1 MPILVLCL
9 LLAILASAAMQT
21 LATPDGAGY
30 AIVLNNNPLVL
41 DNFQNFP
48 TEALTFEAWISTYYT
63 CHSGTLMSYALDT
76 ETAVERRENLNH
88 FVISH
93 ESRVIGCHDYERTFP
108 AGISGAV
115 LAAAGVEN
123 CLQDFTDQQEE
134 LETDPMFPR
143 DGSWMHVAVTWS
155 AENDGETIV
164 YKNGE
169 IVGRVISNK
178 TRLIQ
183 PNGIF
188 MLGGKQNCFGGC
200 SIPREAYFGLMDE
213 VRVWNVSRT
222 QTQIQDFMTQTGQI
236 LGNEQGLVAYWTFDD
251 PDDANFDNS
260 RLARDM
266 SGNGNHLELFTPPI
280 FQSARIVKNDN
291 ILETGAFVFERNYAL
306 NKEFDSMPEQNVTVE
321 FWARILVRPSDP
333 EHNHDLNYV
342 KHRFYLMSYVTRPS
356 KDSSST
362 QGVNREALSIYVDLT
377 EWNATKFLRLTNF
390 SSRGSVWVGFNKDSL
405 RPWMEF
411 DTKWVDNDWHHLA
424 LTHDYSKNNVRLFF
438 DGNEA
443 IPFWKSDGITSTHA
457 HPNEGGVGNE
467 LLVQERSSLGSLA
480 LGIYQDCF
488 GGCFF
493 ASSSLLGAIANFRI
507 WDRVLSRDDIR
518 DNTMRSIGSSNLN
531 GLVLEY
537 EFSNDSIVDTGRTT
551 RHVIDRNGVAS
562 LFLGSLMPHIMFS
575 AAPLSSDT
583 GTPLDHPTGGDAGYA
598 LQLNGQHIILKQFL
612 DFPIESITIE
622 FSMWS
627 IDKCNLGVPFSY
639 SAEVEGQHV
648 DMFTLANYNRWNLIV
663 NGDSRGDSDISP
675 GFASTDGVWHHI
687 AATWDMKSGEAA
699 LYDNGRLH
707 WKGIRNQGVSLI
719 PNGTLVLGR
728 EQDCLGGCFGTTQG
742 TVESSKVD
750 LVDNVQDFIGLMD
763 NARIWNV
770 VRTSSEI
777 KQSLK
782 FDLDIEQGRSNTFIM
797 NSSEGLVAWW
807 RFNEGSG
814 RRIRDSTENGHTLR
828 IRGRPLWTVP
838 NRVESCGDGILNDI
852 EECDDGNR
860 ENKDGCDINCHLERT
875 EKQTQ
880 PDLAENQV
888 GLKMEDDKRL

>member
-1 MPILVLCL
+1 
-9 LLAILASAAMQT
+9 
-21 LATPDGAGY
+21 
-30 AIVLNNNPLVL
+30 
-41 DNFQNFP
+41 
-48 TEALTFEAWISTYYT
+48 
-63 CHSGTLMSYALDT
+63 MSYALDT
-76 ETAVERRENLNH
+76 ETADERSENLNH

-93 ESRVIGCHDYERTFP
+93 LSRVIGCHDYERTFLT
-108 AGISGAV
+108 GVGGAI
-115 LAAAGVEN
+115 LAAVGVEN

-134 LETDPMFPR
+134 LETDPVFAR

-155 AENDGETIV
+155 AENNGETIV

-200 SIPREAYFGLMDE
+200 SIPREAYFGLIDE

-280 FQSARIVKNDN
+280 FQPARIVKNDN

-306 NKEFDSMPEQNVTVE
+306 NKEFDSMPEQNVTIE
-321 FWARILVRPSDP
+321 FWARLLVRPSDP
-333 EHNHDLNYV
+333 EHDQDLNYV
-342 KHRFYLMSYVTRPS
+342 DHRFYLMSYVTRPS
-356 KDSSST
+356 EDSSAIR
-362 QGVNREALSIYVDLT
+362 GVNQGALSMYVDMT
-377 EWNATKFLRLTNF
+377 EWNDTGFLRLTNF
-390 SSRGSVWVGFNKDSL
+390 SSRGSVWVGFGEGSPKS
-405 RPWMEF
+405 WIEF
-411 DTKWVDNDWHHLA
+411 DTKWLDSDWHHLA
-424 LTHDYSKNNVRLFF
+424 FTHDYSTNNVHLFF

-443 IPFWKSDGITSTHA
+443 IPFWKTDGMTSKYA

-480 LGIYQDCF
+480 LGIYQGCF
-488 GGCFF
+488 GGCFST
-493 ASSSLLGAIANFRI
+493 SSSLLGAIANFRI

-551 RHVIDRNGVAS
+551 RHVIDRNGIAS
-562 LFLGSLMPHIMFS
+562 LFLGSLMPHFEFS
-575 AAPLSSDT
+575 AAPLTRVS
-583 GTPLDHPTGGDAGYA
+583 GRPLHPPTVGDAGYA
-598 LQLNGQHIILKQFL
+598 LQLNDQHIIISKQFL
-612 DFPIESITIE
+612 DFPTDSITIE

-639 SAEVEGQHV
+639 NVEVEGRHV
-648 DMFTLANYNRWNLIV
+648 DMFTLANYNNWILVV
-663 NGDSRGDSDISP
+663 NGDGGSRSDP
-675 GFASTDGVWHHI
+675 PTGFSSTDGLWHHI
-687 AATWDMKSGEAA
+687 AATWDMRSGEAV

-728 EQDCLGGCFGTTQG
+728 EQDCLGGCFDSAPGAFRG
-742 TVESSKVD
+742 SGLGFFED
-750 LVDNVQDFIGLMD
+750 IQDFFGLMD
-763 NARIWNV
+763 NVRIWNI
-770 VRTSSEI
+770 VRTPAE
-777 KQSLK
+777 
-782 FDLDIEQGRSNTFIM
+782 IEQVIFYFIHIHY
-797 NSSEGLVAWW
+797 LFTHV
-807 RFNEGSG
+807 
-814 RRIRDSTENGHTLR
+814 
-828 IRGRPLWTVP
+828 V
-838 NRVESCGDGILNDI
+838 I
-852 EECDDGNR
+852 E
-860 ENKDGCDINCHLERT
+860 
-875 EKQTQ
+875 
-880 PDLAENQV
+880 V
-888 GLKMEDDKRL
+888 